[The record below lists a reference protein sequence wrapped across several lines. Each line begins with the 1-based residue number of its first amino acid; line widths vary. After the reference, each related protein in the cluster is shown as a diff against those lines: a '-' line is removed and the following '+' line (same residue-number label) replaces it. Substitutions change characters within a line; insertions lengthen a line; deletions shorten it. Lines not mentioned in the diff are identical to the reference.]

1 MKRRAL
7 VFTGPRR
14 VEILEEP
21 GAAPSGD
28 QVLVRTRYSGISA
41 GTELMIYRG
50 EAPADMLADGNLP
63 ALSGTLAFPLR
74 YGYAAVGEVVALG
87 PQAPPELQDT
97 AVFAFHPH
105 ASDFLVSA
113 EEVIPLPNNL
123 PLEAA
128 LFLPNM
134 ETAINFLHD
143 GAPLAGE
150 RVVVFGQ
157 GVVGLLTTA
166 LLGRIPLSSLA
177 TVDRYPKRREASL
190 SFGAQRSLDPTEMQG
205 LQGQADLT
213 YELSGDPAGLS
224 QAITAT
230 GYDGRVVLGSW
241 YGTKRAELELGGSFH
256 RSRIRL
262 LSSQVS
268 TISSQLS
275 GRWNKRRRLD
285 FALQMIRAIQPA
297 RLITH
302 RFPFEHAADAYA
314 LLAEH
319 PEQTLQ
325 VILTFEG

>member
-7 VFTGPRR
+7 VFAGPRR

-41 GTELMIYRG
+41 GTELLIYRG
-50 EAPADMLADGNLP
+50 EAPADMPADGNLP
-63 ALSGTLAFPLR
+63 ALSGKLAFPLR
-74 YGYAAVGEVVALG
+74 YGYAAVGEIVALG
-87 PQAPPELQDT
+87 PQAPPQLQGA

-105 ASDFLVSA
+105 ASEFLAGA
-113 EEVIPLPNNL
+113 EEVIPLPGDL

-128 LFLPNM
+128 LFLPSM

-157 GVVGLLTTA
+157 GIVGLLTTT
-166 LLGRIPLSSLA
+166 LLTQIPLSSLV
-177 TVDRYPKRREASL
+177 TVDRYPNRRQASL
-190 SFGAQRSLDPTEMQG
+190 SFGAERSLDPAAVEA
-205 LQGQADLT
+205 LEGQADLT

-224 QAITAT
+224 LAIAAT
-230 GYDGRVVLGSW
+230 GFDGRVVVGSW
-241 YGTKRAELELGGSFH
+241 YGTKPAELELGGRFH

-275 GRWNKRRRLD
+275 GRWNKRRRLE

-297 RLITH
+297 RLISH
-302 RFPFEHAADAYA
+302 RFPIERAADAYA

>member
-14 VEILEEP
+14 VEILEES

-50 EAPADMLADGNLP
+50 EAPADMPADGNLP
-63 ALSGTLAFPLR
+63 ALSGTLGFPLR
-74 YGYAAVGEVVALG
+74 YGYAAGGKVVALG
-87 PQAPPELQDT
+87 PQAPPELQGK

-105 ASDFLVSA
+105 ASDFLASA
-113 EEVIPLPNNL
+113 KEVIPLPDNL

-134 ETAINFLHD
+134 EAAINFLHD

-166 LLGRIPLSSLA
+166 LLARIPLSSLV